1 MSAFKVKEARA
12 FETREPVPFWLAFG
26 NVKPT
31 PIPIVH
37 YWVRIEDSKGK
48 SAEGI
53 ASDFATPWFHKG
65 IALEDFL
72 AAYRKSLVDA
82 KKTIASANPFEH
94 PFELSYD
101 RGDDLRKE
109 AIKNGTTALAGQGI
123 ASLEERAVLD
133 AFGKLNNADA
143 LYIPFPS
150 GVNALLGKF
159 DKMLDG
165 FDLSLLLQKPRADKM
180 AIRHTVGHTDPLY
193 SGSPSGG
200 SPSGGSP
207 SGGSPSG
214 GSSNPMDMP
223 LEDFISIYGFK
234 HFKVKVASKIQES
247 IKRLSEVAGLLDKMF
262 LGEGKDYWITLDG
275 NETFE
280 SMENVKQFAD
290 ELAHSPGLHNFRQ
303 RLLYFEQPFHRSM
316 LGKMNQQDMAA
327 IDTIQREF
335 HLPLLIDESGD
346 QWDSY
351 RIAIDSGIKGTSL
364 KLCKGVFNGMCDAA
378 LAYVMNGGRAGNS
391 DAAEYFI
398 SAEDLTVAE
407 PANFGHALDLFSA
420 MGFRHAEFNGFCK
433 TMPLN
438 HRTPTE
444 SADALMKMKN
454 LYRKVGDNVLLVPT
468 GNYFPTSDIN
478 GPGFGA
484 AVLFDP
490 NDITKR
496 IELL

>member
-1 MSAFKVKEARA
+1 MPKIQVKEARA
-12 FETREPVPFWLAFG
+12 FETKEPVPFWLAFG

-37 YWVRIEDSKGK
+37 YWIRIEDEKGR

-53 ASDFATPWFHKG
+53 SSDFATPWFHKG
-65 IALEDFL
+65 IALKDFL

-94 PFELSYD
+94 PFELSYG

-109 AIKNGTTALAGQGI
+109 AVKNGTTALAGQGI

-133 AFGKLNNADA
+133 AFGRLNNADA

-150 GVNALLGKF
+150 CVNALLGKI
-159 DKMLDG
+159 DKVLDG
-165 FDLSLLLQKPRADKM
+165 FDLSLLLQKPRADKI

-200 SPSGGSP
+200 SSY
-207 SGGSPSG
+207 GGSPSG
-214 GSSNPMDMP
+214 GSSNPMNMP
-223 LEDFISIYGFK
+223 LEEFISIYGFK
-234 HFKVKVASKIQES
+234 HFKVKVASNIQES

-262 LGEGKDYWITLDG
+262 LGEGKDYLITLDG

-280 SMENVKQFAD
+280 SMENVKQFAE

-303 RLLYFEQPFHRSM
+303 RILYFEQPFPRSM
-316 LGKMNQQDMAA
+316 LGKLSQQDRAA

-346 QWDSY
+346 QWGSY
-351 RIAIDSGIKGTSL
+351 RDAIDSGIKGTSL
-364 KLCKGVFNGMCDAA
+364 KLCKGVFHGMCDAA
-378 LAYVMNGGRAGNS
+378 LAYVMNGGMAGHS
-391 DAAEYFI
+391 DAAEHFI

-407 PANFGHALDLFSA
+407 PANFGHALDFFSA

-433 TMPLN
+433 TLPLE

-444 SADALMKMKN
+444 SDDALMKMRT
-454 LYRKVGDNVLLVPT
+454 LYRRVGDNVLLVPT